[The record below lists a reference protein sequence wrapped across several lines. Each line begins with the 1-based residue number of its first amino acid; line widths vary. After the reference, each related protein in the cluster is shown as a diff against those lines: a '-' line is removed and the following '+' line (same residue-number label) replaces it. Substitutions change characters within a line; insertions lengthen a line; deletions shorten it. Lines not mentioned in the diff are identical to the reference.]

1 MNALAM
7 AATGRPIPSPVD
19 FALAIARA
27 PRWIAPGTWFALA
40 ILVAGLLV
48 PTCCLDGTHA
58 HGRGLDGFGPICFAR
73 I

>member
-7 AATGRPIPSPVD
+7 ATTGRPMRSRVD
-19 FALAIARA
+19 FDVAIGRA
-27 PRWIAPGTWFALA
+27 PRLIAPGLWLALA
-40 ILVAGLLV
+40 ILAVGLLV

-58 HGRGLDGFGPICFAR
+58 HSLGWHGFGPICFAP

>member
-7 AATGRPIPSPVD
+7 AATGRPIPSRVD
-19 FALAIARA
+19 FDFAIGRA
-27 PRWIAPGTWFALA
+27 PRWAAPGLWLALA
-40 ILVAGLLV
+40 IFAVGLLV

-58 HGRGLDGFGPICFAR
+58 HGPGWHGFGPICFAP